1 MAKVAASH
9 PGAPRLRGFAGIL
22 GGIALAWLAAR
33 AIRRRAGPAK
43 ADRHSAAFRD
53 RETDAENFDQTRSA
67 GPDAMRDGIRR
78 PWEAIDQAID
88 ESFPASDPP
97 ATYGSASATA
107 APERDRA
114 QGPGGPRSNVD
125 AR

>member
-1 MAKVAASH
+1 MAKMAASH
-9 PGAPRLRGFAGIL
+9 PGALRLRGFAGIF

-33 AIRRRAGPAK
+33 VIRRRAGPAK

-67 GPDAMRDGIRR
+67 GPEAMRDGIRR

-97 ATYGSASATA
+97 ATYGS
-107 APERDRA
+107 
-114 QGPGGPRSNVD
+114 GNVRPSGEV
-125 AR
+125 AK

>member
-1 MAKVAASH
+1 MPKVAESH

-22 GGIALAWLAAR
+22 GGIALVWFAAR
-33 AIRRRAGPAK
+33 AIRQRARPAK

-97 ATYGSASATA
+97 ATYGSGSARPSGEVA
-107 APERDRA
+107 K
-114 QGPGGPRSNVD
+114 
-125 AR
+125 

>member
-1 MAKVAASH
+1 MAKVAESH
-9 PGAPRLRGFAGIL
+9 PDVTRLRGFAGIL
-22 GGIALAWLAAR
+22 GGITLAWLAAR
-33 AIRRRAGPAK
+33 AISRRTAPAK

-97 ATYGSASATA
+97 ATYGS
-107 APERDRA
+107 
-114 QGPGGPRSNVD
+114 GN
-125 AR
+125 ARPSGEVAK

>member
-1 MAKVAASH
+1 MAKVAESH
-9 PGAPRLRGFAGIL
+9 PDALWLRGFAGML
-22 GGIALAWLAAR
+22 GGFALAWITAR
-33 AIRRRAGPAK
+33 ALRRRIAPAR

-67 GPDAMRDGIRR
+67 GPGAMRDGIRR

-97 ATYGSASATA
+97 ATYGSGNATA
-107 APERDRA
+107 TPARDR
-114 QGPGGPRSNVD
+114 PREGDTQRSDVD